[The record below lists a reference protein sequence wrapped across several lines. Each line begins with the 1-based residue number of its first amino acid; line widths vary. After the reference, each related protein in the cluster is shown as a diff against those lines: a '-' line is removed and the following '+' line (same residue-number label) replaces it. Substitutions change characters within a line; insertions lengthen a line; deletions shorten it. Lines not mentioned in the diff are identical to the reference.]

1 MNLSKVDVKVMRLL
15 DHARSLACHVVQDI
29 APRHFVILALVG
41 SHVRCADIATARA
54 WLREYASCGMHGR
67 RCFEHGKH
75 ICRSFERSC

>member
-1 MNLSKVDVKVMRLL
+1 MDLSEVDLKVMRLL

-29 APRHFVILALVG
+29 ATRQFVVIVPAG
-41 SHVRCADIATARA
+41 SHIQCADAISARS
-54 WLREYASCGMHGR
+54 WLREYSHCGKYGR

>member
-1 MNLSKVDVKVMRLL
+1 MNLLEVDVSVMRLL

-29 APRHFVILALVG
+29 ATRQFIILAPVG
-41 SHVRCADIATARA
+41 THVRCADVASARS
-54 WLREYASCGMHGR
+54 WLHEYSHCGKYGR